1 MDGMTEEGTTEP
13 AGLSERP
20 QEAGVDK
27 SAGGPPGQ
35 RFSAKRKLR
44 AVSRLLRGEP
54 LELVARE
61 LNVTAARL
69 SGMAGAG
76 FAGRRG
82 GAEGARARRPRQ
94 RDRAAEGKGRRD
106 DHGGR
111 AVAGEDCP
119 PRGRRPFGTP
129 EVEAMSQAV

>member
-20 QEAGVDK
+20 QEAGGDK

-54 LELVARE
+54 LELVARSS
-61 LNVTAARL
+61 TSR
-69 SGMAGAG
+69 
-76 FAGRRG
+76 RRG
-82 GAEGARARRPRQ
+82 CRN
-94 RDRAAEGKGRRD
+94 GRS
-106 DHGGR
+106 GL
-111 AVAGEDCP
+111 CWP
-119 PRGRRPFGTP
+119 PRRR
-129 EVEAMSQAV
+129 

>member
-1 MDGMTEEGTTEP
+1 MDEMTEEDTTEL

-35 RFSAKRKLR
+35 RFSTKRKLR

-69 SGMAGAG
+69 SEWRERALLAAEAALKERERDDRDNEIARLKGKVGEMTMEAELLREKIARLEAGAPL
-76 FAGRRG
+76 
-82 GAEGARARRPRQ
+82 ARRRS
-94 RDRAAEGKGRRD
+94 
-106 DHGGR
+106 
-111 AVAGEDCP
+111 
-119 PRGRRPFGTP
+119 RP
-129 EVEAMSQAV
+129 

>member
-20 QEAGVDK
+20 QEAGGDK
-27 SAGGPPGQ
+27 SAGGPT
-35 RFSAKRKLR
+35 
-44 AVSRLLRGEP
+44 LLGEAEAAGGEP
-54 LELVARE
+54 
-61 LNVTAARL
+61 AAAGRTTGAGGTGAQRHGGAVV
-69 SGMAGAG
+69 GMAGAG

-106 DHGGR
+106 DHG
-111 AVAGEDCP
+111 D
-119 PRGRRPFGTP
+119 
-129 EVEAMSQAV
+129 